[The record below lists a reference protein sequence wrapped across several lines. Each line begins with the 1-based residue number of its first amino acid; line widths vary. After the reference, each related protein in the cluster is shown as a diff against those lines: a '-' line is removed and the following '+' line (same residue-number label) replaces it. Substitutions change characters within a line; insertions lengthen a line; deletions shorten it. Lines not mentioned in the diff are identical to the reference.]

1 MKLIFN
7 RTYWKPHC
15 DAIGKKQPQCNNSVS
30 RLHVHIKNLSLSHPS
45 YHFRCTWLKHTR
57 VNPHTASGLNPDPF
71 VPFFFLSH
79 SQFLI
84 ALGGGKSLFFNR
96 PKVSF
101 KIERLITTLFPVND
115 KIWFFGLSTSDVSFK
130 FQCFN
135 ISWVVTIMNTRWHR
149 DFRNHLNLTGSF
161 DESNRRNGRNIRL
174 CNRNP
179 FEK

>member
-1 MKLIFN
+1 MQL
-7 RTYWKPHC
+7 
-15 DAIGKKQPQCNNSVS
+15 GKSNHSATTQWVDYMFISKTF
-30 RLHVHIKNLSLSHPS
+30 LSLS
-45 YHFRCTWLKHTR
+45 
-57 VNPHTASGLNPDPF
+57 PF
-71 VPFFFLSH
+71 VSFPLYLTQTHEGQPSHCLGAQSRPFCSVFLTFPQS
-79 SQFLI
+79 I
-84 ALGGGKSLFFNR
+84 FNCTR
-96 PKVSF
+96 RRKITIFPNRRKVSF
-101 KIERLITTLFPVND
+101 EIERLITTLFPVND

-130 FQCFN
+130 FQFFN